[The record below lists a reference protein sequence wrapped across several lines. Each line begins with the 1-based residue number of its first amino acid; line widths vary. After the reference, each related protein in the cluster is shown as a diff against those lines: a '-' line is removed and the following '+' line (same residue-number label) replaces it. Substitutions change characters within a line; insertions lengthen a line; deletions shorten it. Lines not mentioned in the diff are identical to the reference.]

1 MTQSDDAAL
10 LASAAELDARWP
22 FAHRRGRFH
31 IPRHEGADAV
41 YLCGNSLGL
50 QPVAAEDA
58 VRIELDAWSRLGVD
72 GHFDAPS
79 PWFSYHETVAPGLA
93 RLVGA
98 SPGEVV
104 AMGSLSA
111 NLHLLLVS
119 FYRPTAQRYRIVIE
133 AGAFPSDQY
142 IVASQARF
150 HGFDPADA
158 IVRVEP
164 APGTDLI
171 DEGDVERT
179 LEELGDTVA
188 LVLFGGVH
196 FRTGQAFDLGRI
208 AAAAR
213 ARGIAVGFD
222 LAHAVGNVPLALHD
236 IGADF
241 AAWCSYKYLNAGPGG
256 VAGIFVHERHAMRP
270 DLPRFAGWWGHDPAT
285 RFAMGDDFVPQ
296 AGAAGWQLSNAPVL
310 PLALLRASLAE
321 FDAVGLPALRERSL
335 ALTGWLADALT
346 RTLGARAHLVT
357 PADPQRRGCQLSIR
371 VPDDARAVQVAL
383 QARGVIVDF
392 RTPDIVRVA
401 PAPLYNTALDAARF
415 VLALRDVLDA
425 RGTR

>member
-1 MTQSDDAAL
+1 M
-10 LASAAELDARWP
+10 
-22 FAHRRGRFH
+22 
-31 IPRHEGADAV
+31 
-41 YLCGNSLGL
+41 
-50 QPVAAEDA
+50 
-58 VRIELDAWSRLGVD
+58 
-72 GHFDAPS
+72 
-79 PWFSYHETVAPGLA
+79 
-93 RLVGA
+93 
-98 SPGEVV
+98 
-104 AMGSLSA
+104 
-111 NLHLLLVS
+111 
-119 FYRPTAQRYRIVIE
+119 
-133 AGAFPSDQY
+133 
-142 IVASQARF
+142 
-150 HGFDPADA
+150 
-158 IVRVEP
+158 
-164 APGTDLI
+164 
-171 DEGDVERT
+171 
-179 LEELGDTVA
+179 
-188 LVLFGGVH
+188 LFGGVH